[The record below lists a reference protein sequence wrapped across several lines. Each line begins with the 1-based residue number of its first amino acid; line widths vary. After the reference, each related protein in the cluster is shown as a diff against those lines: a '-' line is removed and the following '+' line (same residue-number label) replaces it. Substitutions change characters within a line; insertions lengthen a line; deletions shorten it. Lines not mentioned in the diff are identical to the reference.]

1 MSTKELK
8 NIAKERNLKNY
19 HNLSKED
26 LSRMLKIP
34 IFKTKRYYQNIAKD
48 RNLKNY
54 HNLNKADLIQLLN
67 MQPEIPISEK
77 PEKPIPKPIP
87 IAEKPIPKPI
97 PISEKPI
104 PAPRRKPI
112 PAPRKISEK
121 PISEKPIPAP
131 RRKPIPISEKPIPI
145 SEKPIPAPRR
155 KPIPAPRQNPPTIQ
169 KAIDTMLGWVDW
181 FRESG
186 KKITQPISSALNTLK
201 EKINTLFEEKF
212 EVRDGQS
219 ALRQFTRE
227 KIIDGKPG
235 YDPKTFFQKTRNIL
249 IKFFQE
255 NQNTKMKMI
264 LICQMQKTDL
274 TTGETIEVEA
284 DFHSDIEINIAEKD
298 DKKLLDKMIA
308 RIEEVLA
315 NFQQSGSNWVFQEIR
330 RLEIHFA
337 NWQPIR
343 GSTFIPL
350 PTKFKNKRAVVNI
363 KNEDNQCFKWC
374 IARAL
379 NPVDKN
385 PNRITKELIEQAKSL
400 NWNGLKFPVGLKAI
414 KIFET
419 NNPSIAINVFGFEDE
434 VYPLKISKEKKINNI
449 DLLLISDENKQ
460 HYCLINN
467 LSRLIRSSLT
477 NHNGPVEICRSCLNH
492 FPDKDKLQN
501 HEKYCFQ
508 NEAIKIEMPKEGSS
522 ISFKHH
528 NRAIK
533 VPFVVYAD
541 FEAFTKE
548 IKMIPQNDRVS
559 FTQKYQHHQPSG
571 FCYKIV
577 GQNIKRC
584 ALFRATENED
594 VSRKFVEMLEED
606 IKKIFQQFNF
616 SKKMAPLT
624 AQELREFLKAPICW
638 ICQKKFQ
645 ENDKKVRDHDHFT
658 GKFRG
663 AAHNQC
669 NLQFKK
675 PKFTPVIFHNLSGYD
690 AHLFVKN
697 LGVSEGNIKC
707 IPNNEEKYI
716 SFSKEIVVD
725 SWEKDGKKVEVKHEI
740 RFLDSFKFMASSLG
754 GLADNLARSGMEKF
768 QNLKKEFKH
777 FELLTQKGIYPYDYM
792 DCVEKFSETQLPA
805 KEDFYSKLNDCEI
818 TDKEY
823 KQAQDIWEKFQ
834 IRNLG
839 EYHDLYLKTDV
850 LLLADVF
857 EEFRN
862 ICLEN
867 YNLDPAWYYTSPGL
881 SWDALLKHSK
891 VNLELLTDPDML
903 LMFEKG
909 IRGGISMISNRH
921 GRANNK
927 FMKEK
932 FDSSQPSKFVP
943 YLDAN
948 NLYGWAMMKPLPVGD
963 FHWMTGDELENWME
977 FPCVLEVDLEYPA
990 ELHDFHNDYPLAPER
1005 IKINKVEKLI
1015 PTLRDKQKYV
1025 LHRENLQ
1032 LYLSLGLKLKW
1043 IHRGIKFREK
1053 PWMKSYIELNTDLR
1067 TKGKNDFEKDFF
1079 KLMNNSVFGK
1089 TMENIRNR
1097 VDVRLVENREKAQ
1110 KLIAKPNLKHW
1121 VCFDEN
1127 LIGIHLKR
1135 IKLVFNKPVYC
1146 GMSILDLSKTLIYD
1160 FHYNYIIPKFGKK
1173 QKLLFTDT
1181 DSLCYEIETDDFF
1194 AEIADDVEEMFD
1206 TSNFDKN
1213 HPSGI
1218 QGKNKKVP
1226 GMMKDEA
1233 GGKIIEEFVGLR
1245 SKLYSYKMFEGKEE
1259 KKCKGIKKVVV
1270 KKQISFEDYKEC
1282 LLSKQPQMRK
1292 MNVIRSHQH
1301 EIFSETVNKIAL
1313 AADDDKRIILD
1324 DGISTLAFGN
1334 KNLHIK

>member
-1 MSTKELK
+1 
-8 NIAKERNLKNY
+8 
-19 HNLSKED
+19 
-26 LSRMLKIP
+26 
-34 IFKTKRYYQNIAKD
+34 
-48 RNLKNY
+48 
-54 HNLNKADLIQLLN
+54 
-67 MQPEIPISEK
+67 
-77 PEKPIPKPIP
+77 
-87 IAEKPIPKPI
+87 
-97 PISEKPI
+97 
-104 PAPRRKPI
+104 
-112 PAPRKISEK
+112 
-121 PISEKPIPAP
+121 
-131 RRKPIPISEKPIPI
+131 
-145 SEKPIPAPRR
+145 
-155 KPIPAPRQNPPTIQ
+155 
-169 KAIDTMLGWVDW
+169 MLGWVDW

-186 KKITQPISSALNTLK
+186 KKITQPISSALNTLRK
-201 EKINTLFEEKF
+201 KINTLFEEKF

-235 YDPKTFFQKTRNIL
+235 YDPKTFFQKTRNML
-249 IKFFQE
+249 IKFFKE

-298 DKKLLDKMIA
+298 ENKLLDKMIA

-315 NFQQSGSNWVFQEIR
+315 NFQQSGSNWVFQEII

-337 NWQPIR
+337 NWQPLG

-350 PTKFKNKRAVVNI
+350 PAKIKNKKAVINP

-374 IARAL
+374 VVRAL
-379 NPVDKN
+379 NPVKKN
-385 PNRITKELIEQAKSL
+385 SERITKELIEQAKSL

-414 KIFET
+414 KIFEN
-419 NNPSIAINVFGFEDE
+419 NNPSISINVFGFEDE

-449 DLLLISDENKQ
+449 DLLWISVEEKQ

-467 LSRLIRSSLT
+467 LSRLIRSKLT
-477 NHNGPVEICRSCLNH
+477 KHHETAEICRSCLNH
-492 FPDKDKLQN
+492 FPNKDKLKN
-501 HEKYCFQ
+501 HEEYCFQ
-508 NEAIKIEMPKEGSS
+508 NETIKIEMPKEGSS

-528 NRAIK
+528 NRSIK

-548 IKMIPQNDRVS
+548 IKTIPQNDRVA

-584 ALFRATENED
+584 GLFRATENED

-616 SKKMAPLT
+616 SKKMVISP
-624 AQELREFLKAPICW
+624 QEQKDFLNAEFCW
-638 ICQKKFQ
+638 ICQKKFKKD
-645 ENDKKVRDHDHFT
+645 EKKVRDHDHFT

-663 AAHNQC
+663 AAHNKC

-675 PKFTPVIFHNLSGYD
+675 PQFTPVIFHNLSGYD

-725 SWEKDGKKVEVKHEI
+725 SWEKDGKTFDVKHEI
-740 RFLDSFKFMASSLG
+740 RFLDSFKFMASSLA
-754 GLADNLARSGMEKF
+754 GLVDNLARSGMEKF
-768 QNLKKEFKH
+768 QNLKKEFKEN
-777 FELLTQKGIYPYDYM
+777 FELLTQKGVYPYDYM
-792 DCVEKFSETQLPA
+792 NCLEKFSETQLPI
-805 KEDFYSKLNDCEI
+805 KEDFYSKLNDCNI

-823 KQAQDIWEKFQ
+823 KHAQDIWEKFG
-834 IRNLG
+834 INNLG

-927 FMKEK
+927 FMKEQ
-932 FDSSQPSKFVP
+932 FDSSRPSKFVT

-948 NLYGWAMMKPLPVGD
+948 DLYGWATMKPLPVGN
-963 FHWMTGDELENWME
+963 FHWMTGDELWNWME
-977 FPCVLEVDLEYPA
+977 FPCVLEVDLEYPE

-1015 PTLRDKQKYV
+1015 PTLLKKEKYV
-1025 LHRENLQ
+1025 LHRENLK

-1097 VDVRLVENREKAQ
+1097 VDVRLVGNREKAQ

-1121 VCFDEN
+1121 ICFDEN

-1146 GMSILDLSKTLIYD
+1146 GMSILDLSKTMIYD

-1181 DSLCYEIETDDFF
+1181 DSLCYEIETEDFF
-1194 AEIADDVEEMFD
+1194 ADIAGDVKELFD

-1313 AADDDKRIILD
+1313 AVDDDKRIILD

-1334 KNLHIK
+1334 KNLLK

>member
-8 NIAKERNLKNY
+8 NIAKERKLNY

-67 MQPEIPISEK
+67 MKPEIPIPAKKSVL
-77 PEKPIPKPIP
+77 PEKPIPAK
-87 IAEKPIPKPI
+87 K
-97 PISEKPI
+97 SVLLEKPI
-104 PAPRRKPI
+104 PAPRRKP
-112 PAPRKISEK
+112 
-121 PISEKPIPAP
+121 EKPIPAP
-131 RRKPIPISEKPIPI
+131 RR
-145 SEKPIPAPRR
+145 
-155 KPIPAPRQNPPTIQ
+155 NPPTIQ

-181 FRESG
+181 FHESG
-186 KKITQPISSALNTLK
+186 KKITQPISSALNTLRK
-201 EKINTLFEEKF
+201 KINTLFEEKF

-219 ALRQFTRE
+219 ALRHFTRE

-235 YDPKTFFQKTRNIL
+235 YDPKTFFQKTRKIL

-298 DKKLLDKMIA
+298 KNKLLDKMIA

-315 NFQQSGSNWVFQEIR
+315 NFQQSGSNWVFQEIQ

-337 NWQPIR
+337 NWQPLG

-350 PTKFKNKRAVVNI
+350 PAKLKNKKAVINP

-379 NPVDKN
+379 NPVKKN
-385 PNRITKELIEQAKSL
+385 SERITKELIEQAKSL

-414 KIFET
+414 KIFEN
-419 NNPSIAINVFGFEDE
+419 NNPSISINVFGYEEE
-434 VYPLKISKEKKINNI
+434 VYPLKISKEKRINNI
-449 DLLLISDENKQ
+449 DLLWISDEEKQ

-467 LSRLIRSSLT
+467 MSRLIRSKLT
-477 NHNGPVEICRSCLNH
+477 KHHETAEICRSCLNH
-492 FPDKDKLQN
+492 FPNKDKLKN
-501 HEKYCFQ
+501 HEEYCFQ
-508 NEAIKIEMPKEGSS
+508 NETIKIEMPKEGSS

-528 NRAIK
+528 NRSIK

-541 FEAFTKE
+541 FGAFTKE
-548 IKMIPQNDRVS
+548 IKTIPQNDRVA

-584 ALFRATENED
+584 VLFRAKENED

-606 IKKIFQQFNF
+606 IKKIFQQFNY
-616 SKKMAPLT
+616 SKKMGISP
-624 AQELREFLKAPICW
+624 QEQKDFLNAEFCW
-638 ICQKKFQ
+638 ICQKKFKKD
-645 ENDKKVRDHDHFT
+645 EKKVRDHDHFT

-663 AAHNQC
+663 AAHNKC

-675 PKFTPVIFHNLSGYD
+675 PQFTPVIFHNLSGYD

-725 SWEKDGKKVEVKHEI
+725 SWEKDGKTFDVKHEI
-740 RFLDSFKFMASSLG
+740 RFLDSFKFMASSLA
-754 GLADNLARSGMEKF
+754 GLVDNLARSGMEKF
-768 QNLKKEFKH
+768 QNLKKEFKEN
-777 FELLTQKGIYPYDYM
+777 FELLTQKGVYPYDYM
-792 DCVEKFSETQLPA
+792 NCLEKFSETQLPI
-805 KEDFYSKLNDCEI
+805 KEDFYSKLNDCNI

-823 KQAQDIWEKFQ
+823 KHAQDIWEKFG
-834 IRNLG
+834 INNLG

-927 FMKEK
+927 FMKEQ
-932 FDSSQPSKFVP
+932 FDSSRPSKFVT

-948 NLYGWAMMKPLPVGD
+948 NLYGWAMMKPLPVGN
-963 FHWMTGDELENWME
+963 FHWMTGDELWNWMDY
-977 FPCVLEVDLEYPA
+977 PCVLEVDLEYPE

-1005 IKINKVEKLI
+1005 KKINKVEKLI
-1015 PTLRDKQKYV
+1015 PTLGDKQKYV
-1025 LHRENLQ
+1025 LHRENLK

-1053 PWMKSYIELNTDLR
+1053 PWMRSYIELNTDLR

-1097 VDVRLVENREKAQ
+1097 VDVRLVGNREKAQ

-1121 VCFDEN
+1121 ICFDEN

-1146 GMSILDLSKTLIYD
+1146 GMSILDLSKTMIYD

-1181 DSLCYEIETDDFF
+1181 DSLCYEIETEDFF
-1194 AEIADDVEEMFD
+1194 ADIAGDVKELFD

-1324 DGISTLAFGN
+1324 DGISTLALGN
-1334 KNLHIK
+1334 KNLLK

>member
-1 MSTKELK
+1 MVTRKELK
-8 NIAKERNLKNY
+8 NIAKERKLQNY

-54 HNLNKADLIQLLN
+54 QNLKKADLVKLLN
-67 MQPEIPISEK
+67 MNPE
-77 PEKPIPKPIP
+77 
-87 IAEKPIPKPI
+87 
-97 PISEKPI
+97 ISEKPI
-104 PAPRRKPI
+104 PAPRTKKSVLPEKPI
-112 PAPRKISEK
+112 PAPRTKKSVL
-121 PISEKPIPAP
+121 PEKPIPAP
-131 RRKPIPISEKPIPI
+131 RRNIQKVIP
-145 SEKPIPAPRR
+145 EKPIPAPRR
-155 KPIPAPRQNPPTIQ
+155 NPPTIQ

-186 KKITQPISSALNTLK
+186 KKITQPISSALNTLRK
-201 EKINTLFEEKF
+201 NINTLFEEKF

-235 YDPKTFFQKTRNIL
+235 YDPKTFFQKTRNML

-274 TTGETIEVEA
+274 TTGETIEIEA

-298 DKKLLDKMIA
+298 KNKLLDKMIA

-315 NFQQSGSNWVFQEIR
+315 NFQQSGSNWVFQEIQ

-337 NWQPIR
+337 NWQPLG

-350 PTKFKNKRAVVNI
+350 PAKLKNKKAVINP

-374 IARAL
+374 VVRAL
-379 NPVDKN
+379 NPVKKN
-385 PNRITKELIEQAKSL
+385 SERITKELIEQAKSL

-414 KIFET
+414 KIFEN
-419 NNPSIAINVFGFEDE
+419 NNPSISINVFGYEEE
-434 VYPLKISKEKKINNI
+434 VYPLKIAKEKRINNI
-449 DLLLISDENKQ
+449 DLLWISDEKKQ

-467 LSRLIRSSLT
+467 MSRLIRSKLT
-477 NHNGPVEICRSCLNH
+477 KHHETAEICRSCLNH
-492 FPDKDKLQN
+492 FPNKDKLKN
-501 HEKYCFQ
+501 HEEYCFQ
-508 NEAIKIEMPKEGSS
+508 NETIKIEMPKEGSS
-522 ISFKHH
+522 ISFMHH
-528 NRAIK
+528 NRSIK

-548 IKMIPQNDRVS
+548 IKTIPQNDRVA
-559 FTQKYQHHQPSG
+559 FTQKYQRHQPSG

-584 ALFRATENED
+584 VLFRATENED

-616 SKKMAPLT
+616 SKKMVISP
-624 AQELREFLKAPICW
+624 QEQKDFLNAEFCW
-638 ICQKKFQ
+638 ICQKKFKKD
-645 ENDKKVRDHDHFT
+645 EKKVRDHDHFT

-663 AAHNQC
+663 AAHNKC

-675 PKFTPVIFHNLSGYD
+675 PQFTPVIFHNLSGYD

-697 LGVSEGNIKC
+697 LGVSEGNINC

-725 SWEKDGKKVEVKHEI
+725 SWEKDGKTFDVKHEI
-740 RFLDSFKFMASSLG
+740 RFLDSFKFMASSLA
-754 GLADNLARSGMEKF
+754 GLVDNLARSGMEKF
-768 QNLKKEFKH
+768 QNLKKEFKAN
-777 FELLTQKGIYPYDYM
+777 FELLTQKGVYPYDYM
-792 DCVEKFSETQLPA
+792 NCLENFSETQLPI
-805 KEDFYSKLNDCEI
+805 KEDFYSKLNDCNI

-823 KQAQDIWEKFQ
+823 KHAQDIWEKFG
-834 IRNLG
+834 INNLG

-927 FMKEK
+927 FMKEQ
-932 FDSSQPSKFVP
+932 FDSSRPSKFVT

-963 FHWMTGDELENWME
+963 FHWMTGDELERWME
-977 FPCVLEVDLEYPA
+977 FPCVLEVDLEYPE

-1015 PTLRDKQKYV
+1015 PTLGDKQKYV
-1025 LHRENLQ
+1025 LHRENLK

-1097 VDVRLVENREKAQ
+1097 VDVRLVGNREKAQ

-1121 VCFDEN
+1121 ICFDEN

-1146 GMSILDLSKTLIYD
+1146 GMSILDLSKTMIYD

-1181 DSLCYEIETDDFF
+1181 DSLCYEIETEDFF
-1194 AEIADDVEEMFD
+1194 ADIAGDVKELFD

-1245 SKLYSYKMFEGKEE
+1245 AKLYSYKMFEGKEE

-1270 KKQISFEDYKEC
+1270 KNKF
-1282 LLSKQPQMRK
+1282 LLRITK
-1292 MNVIRSHQH
+1292 NV
-1301 EIFSETVNKIAL
+1301 FSANNH
-1313 AADDDKRIILD
+1313 R
-1324 DGISTLAFGN
+1324 
-1334 KNLHIK
+1334 

>member
-1 MSTKELK
+1 MTTKELK

-19 HNLSKED
+19 HNLSKEN

-54 HNLNKADLIQLLN
+54 HNLKIADLVKLLN
-67 MQPEIPISEK
+67 MNPEIPIPAK
-77 PEKPIPKPIP
+77 VLPEKPIPAKVLP
-87 IAEKPIPKPI
+87 EKPIPAKVLPEKPI
-97 PISEKPI
+97 PAKVLPEKPIPAPRTKKSVLPEKPI
-104 PAPRRKPI
+104 PAPRRNIQKVI
-112 PAPRKISEK
+112 PE
-121 PISEKPIPAP
+121 
-131 RRKPIPISEKPIPI
+131 
-145 SEKPIPAPRR
+145 

-186 KKITQPISSALNTLK
+186 KKITQPISSALNTLRK
-201 EKINTLFEEKF
+201 NINSLFEEKF

-249 IKFFQE
+249 IKIFKE

-315 NFQQSGSNWVFQEIR
+315 NFQQSGSNWVFQEIQ

-337 NWQPIR
+337 NWQPLG

-350 PTKFKNKRAVVNI
+350 PAKLKNKKGVIII

-374 IARAL
+374 VVRAL
-379 NPVDKN
+379 NPVDQN
-385 PNRITKELIEQAKSL
+385 SNRLTKELVKQSKSL

-419 NNPSIAINVFGFEDE
+419 NNPSISINVFGFEDE
-434 VYPLKISKEKKINNI
+434 VYPLKISKEKRINNI
-449 DLLLISDENKQ
+449 DLLWISDEKKQ
-460 HYCLINN
+460 HYCVIKD
-467 LSRLIRSSLT
+467 LSKFLRSSLT
-477 NHNGPVEICRSCLNH
+477 KHHETVEICRSCLNH
-492 FPDKDKLQN
+492 FPKGKLKN
-501 HEKYCFQ
+501 HEEYCFQ
-508 NEAIKIEMPKEGSS
+508 NETIKIEMPKEGSS
-522 ISFKHH
+522 ISFMHH
-528 NRAIK
+528 NGSIK

-548 IKMIPQNDRVS
+548 IKTIPQNDRVA

-584 ALFRATENED
+584 VLFRAAKNED

-616 SKKMAPLT
+616 SKKMVISS
-624 AQELREFLKAPICW
+624 QEQKDFLNAEFCW
-638 ICQKKFQ
+638 ICQKKFKKD
-645 ENDKKVRDHDHFT
+645 EKKVRDHDHFT

-663 AAHNQC
+663 AAHNKC

-675 PKFTPVIFHNLSGYD
+675 PQFTPVIFHNLSGYD

-725 SWEKDGKKVEVKHEI
+725 SWEKDGKTFDVKHEI
-740 RFLDSFKFMASSLG
+740 RFLDSFKFMASSLA
-754 GLADNLARSGMEKF
+754 GLVDNLARSGMEKF
-768 QNLKKEFKH
+768 QNLKKEFKEN
-777 FELLTQKGIYPYDYM
+777 FELLTQKGVYPYDHM
-792 DCVEKFSETQLPA
+792 NCLEKFSETQLPI
-805 KEDFYSKLNDCEI
+805 KEDFYSKLNDQDI

-823 KQAQDIWEKFQ
+823 KHAQDIWEKFQ

-839 EYHDLYLKTDV
+839 EYHDHYLKTDT

-862 ICLEN
+862 ICMEN

-927 FMKEK
+927 YMKEK

-963 FHWMTGDELENWME
+963 FHWMTGDELERWRE
-977 FPCVLEVDLEYPA
+977 FPCVLEVDLEYPE

-1025 LHRENLQ
+1025 LHRENLK

-1097 VDVRLVENREKAQ
+1097 VDVRLVGNREKAQ

-1121 VCFDEN
+1121 ICFDEN

-1146 GMSILDLSKTLIYD
+1146 GMSILDLSKTMIYD

-1181 DSLCYEIETDDFF
+1181 DSLCYEIETEDFF
-1194 AEIADDVEEMFD
+1194 ADIAGDVKELFD

-1270 KKQISFEDYKEC
+1270 KKQISFDDYKEC

-1313 AADDDKRIILD
+1313 SANDDKRIILD

-1334 KNLHIK
+1334 KTLLK

>member
-1 MSTKELK
+1 M
-8 NIAKERNLKNY
+8 
-19 HNLSKED
+19 
-26 LSRMLKIP
+26 
-34 IFKTKRYYQNIAKD
+34 
-48 RNLKNY
+48 
-54 HNLNKADLIQLLN
+54 IQLLN

-87 IAEKPIPKPI
+87 ISEKPIPKPI
-97 PISEKPI
+97 SISEKPI

-131 RRKPIPISEKPIPI
+131 RRKPIP
-145 SEKPIPAPRR
+145 APRR
-155 KPIPAPRQNPPTIQ
+155 NPPTIQ

-181 FRESG
+181 FRKSG
-186 KKITQPISSALNTLK
+186 KKITQPISSALNTLRK
-201 EKINTLFEEKF
+201 KINTLFEEKF

-219 ALRQFTRE
+219 ALRHFTRE

-235 YDPKTFFQKTRNIL
+235 YDPKTFFQKTRNML
-249 IKFFQE
+249 IKIFKE
-255 NQNTKMKMI
+255 NKNTKMKMI

-284 DFHSDIEINIAEKD
+284 EFHSDIEINIAEKD
-298 DKKLLDKMIA
+298 ENKLLDKMIA

-315 NFQQSGSNWVFQEIR
+315 NFQQSGSNWVFQEIQ

-419 NNPSIAINVFGFEDE
+419 NNPSISINVFGFEDE
-434 VYPLKISKEKKINNI
+434 VYPLKISKEKRINNI
-449 DLLLISDENKQ
+449 DLLVISDEKKQ

-492 FPDKDKLQN
+492 FPDKDKLKN
-501 HEKYCFQ
+501 HEEYCFQ
-508 NEAIKIEMPKEGSS
+508 NETVKIEMPKEGSS

-528 NRAIK
+528 NRSIK

-548 IKMIPQNDRVS
+548 IKTIPQNDRVA

-584 ALFRATENED
+584 VLFRATENED

-616 SKKMAPLT
+616 SKKMVPLT
-624 AQELREFLKAPICW
+624 TQELREFLKAPICW
-638 ICQKKFQ
+638 ICQKRFE

-725 SWEKDGKKVEVKHEI
+725 SYDKDGKKVEVKHEI

-754 GLADNLARSGMEKF
+754 GLVD
-768 QNLKKEFKH
+768 NLKKSGLDKFVYLEKEFKEK

-792 DCVEKFSETQLPA
+792 NSLEKFSETQLPA
-805 KEDFYSKLNDCEI
+805 KEDFYSKLNDCGV

-823 KQAQDIWEKFQ
+823 DYAQTIWEKFG
-834 IRNLG
+834 INNLG

-862 ICLEN
+862 ICSEN
-867 YNLDPAWYYTSPGL
+867 YSLDPAWCYTSPGL

-891 VNLELLTDPDML
+891 VKLELLTDPDML

-927 FMKEK
+927 YMKEK

-963 FHWMTGDELENWME
+963 FHWMTGDELENWGE
-977 FPCVLEVDLEYPA
+977 FPCVLEVDLEYPE
-990 ELHDFHNDYPLAPER
+990 ELHELHNDYPLAPER
-1005 IKINKVEKLI
+1005 LKINKVEKLI
-1015 PTLRDKQKYV
+1015 PTLLKKEKYV
-1025 LHRENLQ
+1025 LHGQNLK
-1032 LYLSLGLKLKW
+1032 LYLELGLKLKW

-1097 VDVRLVENREKAQ
+1097 VDVRLVGNREKAQ

-1194 AEIADDVEEMFD
+1194 ADIADDVKEMFD
-1206 TSNFDKN
+1206 TSNFEKN

-1245 SKLYSYKMFEGKEE
+1245 AKLYSYKMFEGKEE

-1270 KKQISFEDYKEC
+1270 KKQISFDDYKEC

-1324 DGISTLAFGN
+1324 DGVSTLAFGN
-1334 KNLHIK
+1334 KILPK

>member
-1 MSTKELK
+1 MVTTKELK
-8 NIAKERNLKNY
+8 NIAKERKLQNY

-54 HNLNKADLIQLLN
+54 QNLKIADLVKLLN
-67 MQPEIPISEK
+67 MHPEI
-77 PEKPIPKPIP
+77 PEKPIPAPRTKKSVLPKKPIP
-87 IAEKPIPKPI
+87 AKKSVLP
-97 PISEKPI
+97 EKPI
-104 PAPRRKPI
+104 PAPRRKP
-112 PAPRKISEK
+112 
-121 PISEKPIPAP
+121 EKPIPAP
-131 RRKPIPISEKPIPI
+131 RR
-145 SEKPIPAPRR
+145 
-155 KPIPAPRQNPPTIQ
+155 NIQ
-169 KAIDTMLGWVDW
+169 KAIDTMLGLVDW
-181 FRESG
+181 LKESG
-186 KKITQPISSALNTLK
+186 KKITQPISSTLNTLRK
-201 EKINTLFEEKF
+201 KINTLFEEKF

-235 YDPKTFFQKTRNIL
+235 YDPKTFFQKTRNI
-249 IKFFQE
+249 IIRFFQE

-315 NFQQSGSNWVFQEIR
+315 NFQQSGSNWVFQEIQ

-337 NWQPIR
+337 NWQPLG

-350 PTKFKNKRAVVNI
+350 PAKLKNKKGVINI

-374 IARAL
+374 VVRAL
-379 NPVDKN
+379 HPVDKN

-400 NWNGLKFPVGLKAI
+400 KWNGLKFPVDLKQI

-419 NNPSIAINVFGFEDE
+419 NNPSISINVFGFEDE
-434 VYPLKISKEKKINNI
+434 VYPLKIAKEKRINNI
-449 DLLLISDENKQ
+449 DLLWISDEEKR
-460 HYCLINN
+460 HYCVIKD
-467 LSRLIRSSLT
+467 LSRFIRSSLT
-477 NHNGPVEICRSCLNH
+477 NHHETVEICRSCLNH
-492 FPDKDKLQN
+492 FPKGKLKN
-501 HEKYCFQ
+501 HEEYCFQ
-508 NEAIKIEMPKEGSS
+508 NETIKIEMPKEGSS

-528 NRAIK
+528 NRSIK

-548 IKMIPQNDRVS
+548 IKPQNDRVA

-584 ALFRATENED
+584 VLFRAVKNED

-606 IKKIFQQFNF
+606 IKKTFQQFNF
-616 SKKMAPLT
+616 SKKMVISP
-624 AQELREFLKAPICW
+624 QEQKDFLNAEFCW
-638 ICQKKFQ
+638 ICQKKFKKD
-645 ENDKKVRDHDHFT
+645 EKKVRDHDHFT

-663 AAHNQC
+663 AAHNKC

-675 PKFTPVIFHNLSGYD
+675 PQFTPVIFHNLSGYD

-725 SWEKDGKKVEVKHEI
+725 SWEKDGKTFDVKHEI
-740 RFLDSFKFMASSLG
+740 RFLDSFKFMASSLA
-754 GLADNLARSGMEKF
+754 GLVDNLARSGMEKF
-768 QNLKKEFKH
+768 QNLKKEFKEN
-777 FELLTQKGIYPYDYM
+777 FELLTQKGVYPYDYM
-792 DCVEKFSETQLPA
+792 NCLEKFSETQLPI
-805 KEDFYSKLNDCEI
+805 KEDFYSKLNDCNI

-823 KQAQDIWEKFQ
+823 EHAQDIWKKFG

-927 FMKEK
+927 FMKEQ
-932 FDSSQPSKFVP
+932 FDSSQPSTFVP

-963 FHWMTGDELENWME
+963 FHWMTEYELERWRE
-977 FPCVLEVDLEYPA
+977 FPCVLEVDLEYPE

-1015 PTLRDKQKYV
+1015 PTLGDKQKYV
-1025 LHRENLQ
+1025 LHRENLK

-1097 VDVRLVENREKAQ
+1097 VDVRLVGNREKAQ

-1121 VCFDEN
+1121 ICFDEN

-1146 GMSILDLSKTLIYD
+1146 GMSILDLSKTMIYD

-1181 DSLCYEIETDDFF
+1181 DSLCYEIETEDFF
-1194 AEIADDVEEMFD
+1194 ADIAGDVKQLFD

-1334 KNLHIK
+1334 KNLLK

>member
-1 MSTKELK
+1 MVTTKELK
-8 NIAKERNLKNY
+8 NIAKERKLNY

-54 HNLNKADLIQLLN
+54 QNLKIADLVKLLN
-67 MQPEIPISEK
+67 MNPEI

-87 IAEKPIPKPI
+87 APRTKKSVLPEKPIPAPRTKKSVLP
-97 PISEKPI
+97 EKPI
-104 PAPRRKPI
+104 PAPRRNIQKVI
-112 PAPRKISEK
+112 PE
-121 PISEKPIPAP
+121 
-131 RRKPIPISEKPIPI
+131 
-145 SEKPIPAPRR
+145 

-186 KKITQPISSALNTLK
+186 KKITQPISSALNTLRK
-201 EKINTLFEEKF
+201 NINTLFEEKF

-219 ALRQFTRE
+219 ALRHFTRE

-255 NQNTKMKMI
+255 NKNTKMKMI

-337 NWQPIR
+337 NWQPLG

-350 PTKFKNKRAVVNI
+350 PAKLKNKKGVINI

-374 IARAL
+374 VVRAL
-379 NPVDKN
+379 NPVDQN
-385 PNRITKELIEQAKSL
+385 SNRLTKELVKQSKSL

-419 NNPSIAINVFGFEDE
+419 NNPSISINVFGFEDE
-434 VYPLKISKEKKINNI
+434 VYPLKISKEKRINNI
-449 DLLLISDENKQ
+449 DLLWISDEKKQ
-460 HYCLINN
+460 HYCVIKD
-467 LSRLIRSSLT
+467 LSKFLRSSLT
-477 NHNGPVEICRSCLNH
+477 KHHETVEICRSCLNH
-492 FPDKDKLQN
+492 FPKGKLQN
-501 HEKYCFQ
+501 HEEYCFQ
-508 NEAIKIEMPKEGSS
+508 NETIKIEMPKEGSS

-528 NRAIK
+528 NRSIK

-548 IKMIPQNDRVS
+548 LKTIPQNDRVA

-584 ALFRATENED
+584 VLFRAKENED

-616 SKKMAPLT
+616 SKKMEISP
-624 AQELREFLKAPICW
+624 QEQKDFLNAEFCW
-638 ICQKKFQ
+638 ICQKKFKKD
-645 ENDKKVRDHDHFT
+645 EKKVRDHDHFT

-663 AAHNQC
+663 AAHNKC

-675 PKFTPVIFHNLSGYD
+675 PQFTPVIFHNLSGYD

-725 SWEKDGKKVEVKHEI
+725 SWEKDGKTFDVKHEI
-740 RFLDSFKFMASSLG
+740 RFLDSFKFMASSLS
-754 GLADNLARSGMEKF
+754 GLVDNLARSGMEKF
-768 QNLKKEFKH
+768 QNLKKEFKEN
-777 FELLTQKGIYPYDYM
+777 FELLTQKGVYPYDYM
-792 DCVEKFSETQLPA
+792 NCLEKFSETQLPT
-805 KEDFYSKLNDCEI
+805 KEDFYSKLNDCNI

-823 KQAQDIWEKFQ
+823 KHAQDIWEKFG
-834 IRNLG
+834 INNLG

-927 FMKEK
+927 FMKEQ
-932 FDSSQPSKFVP
+932 FDSSRPSKFVP

-963 FHWMTGDELENWME
+963 FHWMTGDELWNWMDY
-977 FPCVLEVDLEYPA
+977 PCVLEVDLEYPE

-1015 PTLRDKQKYV
+1015 PTLGDKQKYV
-1025 LHRENLQ
+1025 LQRENLK

-1097 VDVRLVENREKAQ
+1097 VDVRLVGNREKAQ

-1121 VCFDEN
+1121 ICFDEN
-1127 LIGIHLKR
+1127 LIGVHLKR

-1146 GMSILDLSKTLIYD
+1146 GMSILDLSKTMIYD

-1181 DSLCYEIETDDFF
+1181 DSLCYEIETEDFF
-1194 AEIADDVEEMFD
+1194 ADIAGDVKELFD

-1334 KNLHIK
+1334 KNLLK

>member
-1 MSTKELK
+1 
-8 NIAKERNLKNY
+8 
-19 HNLSKED
+19 
-26 LSRMLKIP
+26 
-34 IFKTKRYYQNIAKD
+34 
-48 RNLKNY
+48 
-54 HNLNKADLIQLLN
+54 
-67 MQPEIPISEK
+67 
-77 PEKPIPKPIP
+77 
-87 IAEKPIPKPI
+87 
-97 PISEKPI
+97 
-104 PAPRRKPI
+104 
-112 PAPRKISEK
+112 
-121 PISEKPIPAP
+121 
-131 RRKPIPISEKPIPI
+131 
-145 SEKPIPAPRR
+145 
-155 KPIPAPRQNPPTIQ
+155 
-169 KAIDTMLGWVDW
+169 
-181 FRESG
+181 
-186 KKITQPISSALNTLK
+186 
-201 EKINTLFEEKF
+201 
-212 EVRDGQS
+212 
-219 ALRQFTRE
+219 
-227 KIIDGKPG
+227 
-235 YDPKTFFQKTRNIL
+235 
-249 IKFFQE
+249 
-255 NQNTKMKMI
+255 
-264 LICQMQKTDL
+264 
-274 TTGETIEVEA
+274 
-284 DFHSDIEINIAEKD
+284 
-298 DKKLLDKMIA
+298 MIA

-315 NFQQSGSNWVFQEIR
+315 NFQQSGSNWVFQEIQ

-337 NWQPIR
+337 NWKPIR

-350 PTKFKNKRAVVNI
+350 PTRLKNKKGVINI

-419 NNPSIAINVFGFEDE
+419 NNPSISINVFGFEDE

-449 DLLLISDENKQ
+449 DLLWISDEEKR
-460 HYCLINN
+460 HYCVIKD
-467 LSRLIRSSLT
+467 LSRFIRSSLT
-477 NHNGPVEICRSCLNH
+477 KHSDAVEICRSCLNH

-508 NEAIKIEMPKEGSS
+508 NEMVKIEMPKEGSS

-528 NRAIK
+528 NRSIK

-548 IKMIPQNDRVS
+548 IKTIPQNDRIA

-584 ALFRATENED
+584 VLFRATENED

-606 IKKIFQQFNF
+606 IKNIFKQFNF
-616 SKKMAPLT
+616 SKKMLPLT
-624 AQELREFLKAPICW
+624 TQELREFLKAPICW
-638 ICQKKFQ
+638 ICQKGFEKK
-645 ENDKKVRDHDHFT
+645 DKKVRDHDHFT

-725 SWEKDGKKVEVKHEI
+725 SYEKDGKKVEVQHEI

-754 GLADNLARSGMEKF
+754 GLADNLKKSGLDKF
-768 QNLKKEFKH
+768 VYLEKEFKEK

-792 DCVEKFSETQLPA
+792 NSLEKFSETQLPA
-805 KEDFYSKLNDCEI
+805 KEDFYSKLNDCGV

-823 KQAQDIWEKFQ
+823 EHTKIIWKEFELK
-834 IRNLG
+834 NLG

-862 ICLEN
+862 ICMEN
-867 YNLDPAWYYTSPGL
+867 YSLDPAWYYTSPGL

-891 VNLELLTDPDML
+891 VKLELLTDPDML

-927 FMKEK
+927 YMKEK

-963 FHWMTGDELENWME
+963 FHWMTKDEIWHWMDY
-977 FPCVLEVDLEYPA
+977 PCVLEVDLEYPE

-1015 PTLRDKQKYV
+1015 PTLLKKEKYV
-1025 LHRENLQ
+1025 LHGQNLK
-1032 LYLSLGLKLKW
+1032 LYLELGLKLKW

-1097 VDVRLVENREKAQ
+1097 VDVRLVGNREKAQ
-1110 KLIAKPNLKHW
+1110 KLIVKPNLKHW

-1127 LIGIHLKR
+1127 LIGVHLKR

-1194 AEIADDVEEMFD
+1194 ADIADDVEKMFD
-1206 TSNFDKN
+1206 TSNFEKN

-1218 QGKNKKVP
+1218 HGKNKKVP

-1245 SKLYSYKMFEGKEE
+1245 AKLYSYKMFEGKEE
-1259 KKCKGIKKVVV
+1259 KKCKGIKKVVI
-1270 KKQISFEDYKEC
+1270 KKQISFDDYKEC
-1282 LLSKQPQMRK
+1282 LLSKQTQMRK

-1301 EIFSETVNKIAL
+1301 EIYSETVNKIAL
-1313 AADDDKRIILD
+1313 SANDDKRIILD
-1324 DGISTLAFGN
+1324 DGVSTLAFGN
-1334 KNLHIK
+1334 KILA

>member
-8 NIAKERNLKNY
+8 YIAKERKLNY

-67 MQPEIPISEK
+67 MNPEIPISEK
-77 PEKPIPKPIP
+77 PIPKP
-87 IAEKPIPKPI
+87 EK

-104 PAPRRKPI
+104 PAPRRKPKPEKPISEKPI
-112 PAPRKISEK
+112 PAPRRKPKPEK

-131 RRKPIPISEKPIPI
+131 RRKPI

-155 KPIPAPRQNPPTIQ
+155 KPIPKPEKPIPAPRRNPPTIQ

-186 KKITQPISSALNTLK
+186 KKITQPISSALNTLRK
-201 EKINTLFEEKF
+201 KINTLFEEKF

-219 ALRQFTRE
+219 ALRHFTRE

-255 NQNTKMKMI
+255 NPNTKMKMI

-274 TTGETIEVEA
+274 TTGATIEVEA

-298 DKKLLDKMIA
+298 KNKLLDKMIA

-315 NFQQSGSNWVFQEIR
+315 NFQQSGSNWVFQEIQ

-337 NWQPIR
+337 NWQPLG

-350 PTKFKNKRAVVNI
+350 PAKLKNKKGVINI

-374 IARAL
+374 VVRAL
-379 NPVDKN
+379 NPVDQN
-385 PNRITKELIEQAKSL
+385 SNQITKELVKQSKSL
-400 NWNGLKFPVGLKAI
+400 NWNGLKFPVDLKQI
-414 KIFET
+414 KIFEN
-419 NNPSIAINVFGFEDE
+419 NNPSISINVFGFEDE
-434 VYPLKISKEKKINNI
+434 VYPLKIAKEKRINNV
-449 DLLLISDENKQ
+449 DLLWISDEKKQ
-460 HYCLINN
+460 HYCVIKD
-467 LSRLIRSSLT
+467 LSKFLRSSLT
-477 NHNGPVEICRSCLNH
+477 KHHETVEICRSCLNH
-492 FPDKDKLQN
+492 FPKGKLKN
-501 HEKYCFQ
+501 HEEYCFQ
-508 NEAIKIEMPKEGSS
+508 NEMIKIEMPKEGSS
-522 ISFKHH
+522 ISFMHH
-528 NRAIK
+528 NRSIK

-548 IKMIPQNDRVS
+548 IKTIPQNDRVA

-584 ALFRATENED
+584 VLFRAAKNED
-594 VSRKFVEMLEED
+594 VSRKFVEMLEDD

-616 SKKMAPLT
+616 SKKMVISS
-624 AQELREFLKAPICW
+624 QEQKDFLNAEFCW
-638 ICQKKFQ
+638 ICQKKFKKD
-645 ENDKKVRDHDHFT
+645 EKKVRDHDHFT

-663 AAHNQC
+663 AAHNKC

-675 PKFTPVIFHNLSGYD
+675 PQFTPVIFHNLSGYD

-697 LGVSEGNIKC
+697 LGVPEGNIKC

-725 SWEKDGKKVEVKHEI
+725 SYDKDGKTFDVKHEI
-740 RFLDSFKFMASSLG
+740 RFLDSFKFMASSLS

-768 QNLKKEFKH
+768 QNLKKEFKEN
-777 FELLTQKGIYPYDYM
+777 FELLTQKGVYPYDYM
-792 DCVEKFSETQLPA
+792 NCLAKFSETQLPI
-805 KEDFYSKLNDCEI
+805 KEDFYSKLNDCNI

-823 KQAQDIWEKFQ
+823 KHAQDIWEKFK

-932 FDSSQPSKFVP
+932 FDSSQPSKFVT

-963 FHWMTGDELENWME
+963 FYWMTGDELENWME
-977 FPCVLEVDLEYPA
+977 FPCVLEVDLEYPE

-1025 LHRENLQ
+1025 LHRENLK

-1097 VDVRLVENREKAQ
+1097 VDVRLVGNREKAQ

-1121 VCFDEN
+1121 ICFDEN
-1127 LIGIHLKR
+1127 MIGIHLKR

-1146 GMSILDLSKTLIYD
+1146 GMSILDLSKTMIYD

-1181 DSLCYEIETDDFF
+1181 DSLCYEIETEDFF
-1194 AEIADDVEEMFD
+1194 ADIAGDAKELFD

-1313 AADDDKRIILD
+1313 VADDDKRIILD
-1324 DGISTLAFGN
+1324 DGISTLALGN
-1334 KNLHIK
+1334 KNLLK

>member
-1 MSTKELK
+1 MVTTKELK
-8 NIAKERNLKNY
+8 NIAKERKLNY

-54 HNLNKADLIQLLN
+54 QNLKKADLIQLLN
-67 MQPEIPISEK
+67 MNPEIPISEK
-77 PEKPIPKPIP
+77 PIPKP
-87 IAEKPIPKPI
+87 
-97 PISEKPI
+97 EKPI
-104 PAPRRKPI
+104 PAPRKTNRRKPI
-112 PAPRKISEK
+112 PKPEK

-131 RRKPIPISEKPIPI
+131 RRKPIPKPEKPM

-155 KPIPAPRQNPPTIQ
+155 KPEKPIPAPRRNPPTIQ

-186 KKITQPISSALNTLK
+186 KKITQPISSALNTLRK
-201 EKINTLFEEKF
+201 KINTLFEEKF

-255 NQNTKMKMI
+255 NPNTKMKMI

-274 TTGETIEVEA
+274 TTGDTIEVEA

-298 DKKLLDKMIA
+298 KNKLLDKMIA

-315 NFQQSGSNWVFQEIR
+315 NFQQSGSNWVFQEIQ

-337 NWQPIR
+337 NWQPLG

-350 PTKFKNKRAVVNI
+350 PAKLKNKKGVINI

-374 IARAL
+374 VVRAL
-379 NPVDKN
+379 NPVDQN
-385 PNRITKELIEQAKSL
+385 SNRLTKELVKQSKSL
-400 NWNGLKFPVGLKAI
+400 NWTGLKFPVGLKAI

-419 NNPSIAINVFGFEDE
+419 NNPSISINVFGFEDE
-434 VYPLKISKEKKINNI
+434 VYPLKISKEKRINNI
-449 DLLLISDENKQ
+449 DLLWISDEKKQ
-460 HYCLINN
+460 HYCVIKD
-467 LSRLIRSSLT
+467 LSKFLRSSLT
-477 NHNGPVEICRSCLNH
+477 KHHETVEICRSCLNH
-492 FPDKDKLQN
+492 FPKGKLKN
-501 HEKYCFQ
+501 HEEYCFQ
-508 NEAIKIEMPKEGSS
+508 NETIKIEMPKEGSS

-528 NRAIK
+528 NRSIK

-548 IKMIPQNDRVS
+548 IKTIPQNEHRP

-584 ALFRATENED
+584 VLFRATDNED

-606 IKKIFQQFNF
+606 IKKIFKQFNF
-616 SKKMAPLT
+616 SKKMEPLT
-624 AQELREFLKAPICW
+624 TEELRKFLQAEICW
-638 ICQKKFQ
+638 ICQKKFKKD
-645 ENDKKVRDHDHFT
+645 EKKVRDHDHFT

-675 PKFTPVIFHNLSGYD
+675 PQFTPVIFHNLSGYD

-725 SWEKDGKKVEVKHEI
+725 SWEKDGKKFDVKHEI
-740 RFLDSFKFMASSLG
+740 RFLDSFKFMASSLA
-754 GLADNLARSGMEKF
+754 GLVDNLARSGMEKF
-768 QNLKKEFKH
+768 QNLKKEFKEN
-777 FELLTQKGIYPYDYM
+777 FELLAQKGIYPYDYM
-792 DCVEKFSETQLPA
+792 NCLEKFSETQLPA
-805 KEDFYSKLNDCEI
+805 KEDFYSKLNDCGI
-818 TDKEY
+818 SDQEY
-823 KQAQDIWEKFQ
+823 EHAQDIWKEFK
-834 IRNLG
+834 INNLG

-862 ICLEN
+862 ICLKN

-921 GRANNK
+921 GQANNK
-927 FMKEK
+927 FMNEQ

-963 FHWMTGDELENWME
+963 FHWMNDAEIQHWRE
-977 FPCVLEVDLEYPA
+977 FPCVLEVDLEYPE

-1015 PTLRDKQKYV
+1015 PTLLKKEKYV
-1025 LHRENLQ
+1025 LHRENLK

-1097 VDVRLVENREKAQ
+1097 VDVRLVGNREKAQ

-1121 VCFDEN
+1121 ICFEEN

-1146 GMSILDLSKTLIYD
+1146 GMSILDLSKTMIYD

-1194 AEIADDVEEMFD
+1194 ADIAGDVKELFD

-1245 SKLYSYKMFEGKEE
+1245 AKLYSYKMFEGKEE

-1270 KKQISFEDYKEC
+1270 KKQISFDDYKEC

-1334 KNLHIK
+1334 KNLLK

>member
-8 NIAKERNLKNY
+8 NIAKERKLNY

-34 IFKTKRYYQNIAKD
+34 IFLTKRYYQNIAKD

-67 MQPEIPISEK
+67 MNPEIPISKK
-77 PEKPIPKPIP
+77 PEKPIP
-87 IAEKPIPKPI
+87 EK

-112 PAPRKISEK
+112 PAPRKFSEK

-131 RRKPIPISEKPIPI
+131 RRKPIPEKPISEKPIPTPRRKPI
-145 SEKPIPAPRR
+145 PEKPIPAPRR
-155 KPIPAPRQNPPTIQ
+155 NPPTIQ

-186 KKITQPISSALNTLK
+186 KKITQPISSALNTLRT
-201 EKINTLFEEKF
+201 KINTLFEEKF

-219 ALRQFTRE
+219 ALSQFTRE

-249 IKFFQE
+249 IKIFKE

-274 TTGETIEVEA
+274 TTGETIEIEA

-315 NFQQSGSNWVFQEIR
+315 NFQQSGSNWVFQEIQ

-337 NWQPIR
+337 NWQPLG

-350 PTKFKNKRAVVNI
+350 PAKLKNKKGVINI

-379 NPVDKN
+379 NPVDQN
-385 PNRITKELIEQAKSL
+385 SNRLTKELVKQSKRF

-414 KIFET
+414 KIFEN
-419 NNPSIAINVFGFEDE
+419 NNPSISINVFGFEEE
-434 VYPLKISKEKKINNI
+434 VYPLKIAKEKRINNI
-449 DLLLISDENKQ
+449 DLLWISDEKKQ
-460 HYCLINN
+460 HYCLIKD
-467 LSRLIRSSLT
+467 LSKFLRSSLT
-477 NHNGPVEICRSCLNH
+477 KHSDAVEICRSCLNH
-492 FPDKDKLQN
+492 FPKGKLKN
-501 HEKYCFQ
+501 HEEYCFQ
-508 NEAIKIEMPKEGSS
+508 NETVKIEMPKEGSS

-528 NRAIK
+528 NRSIK

-548 IKMIPQNDRVS
+548 IKMIPQNDRVA
-559 FTQKYQHHQPSG
+559 FTQKYQRHQPSG

-584 ALFRATENED
+584 VLFRATENED

-616 SKKMAPLT
+616 SKKMVISP
-624 AQELREFLKAPICW
+624 QEQKDFLNAEFCW
-638 ICQKKFQ
+638 ICQKKFKKD
-645 ENDKKVRDHDHFT
+645 EKKVRDHDHFT

-663 AAHNQC
+663 AAHNKC

-675 PKFTPVIFHNLSGYD
+675 PQFTPVIFHNLSGYD

-725 SWEKDGKKVEVKHEI
+725 SWEKDGKTFDVKHEI
-740 RFLDSFKFMASSLG
+740 RFLDSFKFMASSLS

-768 QNLKKEFKH
+768 QNLKKEFKEN
-777 FELLTQKGIYPYDYM
+777 FELLTQKGVYPYDYM
-792 DCVEKFSETQLPA
+792 NCLEKFSETQLPI

-818 TDKEY
+818 TEKEY
-823 KQAQDIWEKFQ
+823 KHAQDIWEKFQ

-948 NLYGWAMMKPLPVGD
+948 NLYGWAMMKPLPVSD
-963 FHWMTGDELENWME
+963 FYWMTGDELENWME
-977 FPCVLEVDLEYPA
+977 FPCVLEVDLEYPE

-1015 PTLRDKQKYV
+1015 PTLGDKQKYV
-1025 LHRENLQ
+1025 LHRENLK
-1032 LYLSLGLKLKW
+1032 LYLSLGLRLKW

-1053 PWMKSYIELNTDLR
+1053 PWMRSYIELNTDLR

-1097 VDVRLVENREKAQ
+1097 VDVRLVGNREKAQ

-1121 VCFDEN
+1121 ICFDEN

-1146 GMSILDLSKTLIYD
+1146 GMSILDLSKTMIYD

-1181 DSLCYEIETDDFF
+1181 DSLCYEIETEDFF
-1194 AEIADDVEEMFD
+1194 ADIAGDVKELFD

-1313 AADDDKRIILD
+1313 VADDDKRIILD
-1324 DGISTLAFGN
+1324 DGISTLVLGN
-1334 KNLHIK
+1334 KNLLIK

>member
-8 NIAKERNLKNY
+8 NIAKERKLNY

-34 IFKTKRYYQNIAKD
+34 IFLTKRYYQNIAKD

-67 MQPEIPISEK
+67 MKPEIPIPAPRTKKSVL
-77 PEKPIPKPIP
+77 PEKPIPAPRTKKSVLP
-87 IAEKPIPKPI
+87 EKPIPAPRTKKSLLP
-97 PISEKPI
+97 EKPI

-112 PAPRKISEK
+112 PEK
-121 PISEKPIPAP
+121 PIPEKPIPAP
-131 RRKPIPISEKPIPI
+131 RR
-145 SEKPIPAPRR
+145 
-155 KPIPAPRQNPPTIQ
+155 NPPTIQ

-186 KKITQPISSALNTLK
+186 KKITQPISSALNTLRK
-201 EKINTLFEEKF
+201 NINTLFEEKF

-298 DKKLLDKMIA
+298 KNKLLDKMIA

-315 NFQQSGSNWVFQEIR
+315 NFQQSGSNWVFQEIQ

-337 NWQPIR
+337 NWKPIR

-350 PTKFKNKRAVVNI
+350 PTRLQNKKGVINI

-419 NNPSIAINVFGFEDE
+419 NNPSISINVFGFEDA
-434 VYPLKISKEKKINNI
+434 VYPLKISKEKRINNI
-449 DLLLISDENKQ
+449 DLLLISDEEKR
-460 HYCLINN
+460 HYCVIKD
-467 LSRLIRSSLT
+467 LSKFLRSSLT
-477 NHNGPVEICRSCLNH
+477 KHSDAVEICRSCLNH
-492 FPDKDKLQN
+492 FPDKDKLKN
-501 HEKYCFQ
+501 HEENCFQ
-508 NEAIKIEMPKEGSS
+508 NEAIRIEMPKEGSS

-548 IKMIPQNDRVS
+548 IQPIPQNDRVF

-571 FCYKIV
+571 FCYCW
-577 GQNIKRC
+577 QNIKRC
-584 ALFRATENED
+584 ALFRAKENED

-606 IKKIFQQFNF
+606 IKNIFKQFNF
-616 SKKMAPLT
+616 SKKMLPLT
-624 AQELREFLKAPICW
+624 TQEQTEFIKAKICW
-638 ICQKKFQ
+638 ICQKRFEK
-645 ENDKKVRDHDHFT
+645 DKKVRDHDHFT

-725 SWEKDGKKVEVKHEI
+725 AYDKDGKTIEIKHEI

-754 GLADNLARSGMEKF
+754 GLVD
-768 QNLKKEFKH
+768 NLKKSGLDKFVYLEKEFKEK

-792 DCVEKFSETQLPA
+792 NSFEKFSETQLPP
-805 KEDFYSKLNDCEI
+805 KQDFYSKLNDCGVSEE
-818 TDKEY
+818 EY
-823 KQAQDIWEKFQ
+823 DYAQTIWKKFELK
-834 IRNLG
+834 NLG

-862 ICLEN
+862 ICMEN
-867 YNLDPAWYYTSPGL
+867 YSLDPAWYYTSPGL

-891 VNLELLTDPDML
+891 VKLELLTDPDML

-927 FMKEK
+927 YMKEK

-963 FHWMTGDELENWME
+963 FHWMTKDELWNWMDY
-977 FPCVLEVDLEYPA
+977 PCVLEVDLEYPE
-990 ELHDFHNDYPLAPER
+990 ELHETHNDYPLAPER
-1005 IKINKVEKLI
+1005 LKINKVEKLI
-1015 PTLRDKQKYV
+1015 PTLLKKEKYV
-1025 LHRENLQ
+1025 LHGQNLQ
-1032 LYLSLGLKLKW
+1032 LYLELGLKLKW
-1043 IHRGIKFREK
+1043 IHRGIKFREE

-1097 VDVRLVENREKAQ
+1097 VDVRLVGNREKAQ
-1110 KLIAKPNLKHW
+1110 KLIVKPNLKHW

-1194 AEIADDVEEMFD
+1194 ADIADDAEEMFD
-1206 TSNFDKN
+1206 TSNFEKN

-1245 SKLYSYKMFEGKEE
+1245 AKLYSYKMFEGKEE
-1259 KKCKGIKKVVV
+1259 KKCKGIKKVVI

-1324 DGISTLAFGN
+1324 DGISTLALGN
-1334 KNLHIK
+1334 KNLLIK